1 MSSCNCAN
9 KNLYGGT
16 RLLER
21 GISIDTSYG
30 FNTNDALSVSHSAI
44 RGKSNPAPAVQFST
58 ATGAINFTKS
68 GNTVGDLLVAPRL
81 KGTTVAVIPRKSKFF
96 ALAANVPVQGN
107 STGPVYMVPSFDTNG
122 FGGAPAG
129 NVDPALPLTS
139 AGSGLGLRGAGLS
152 SEMNPPL
159 ANGILSDK
167 LISYDQIRA
176 KTGSLML
183 GAYNGSPTVFDGNVG
198 FDLHAATVQNGGPGL
213 NYTVSKGNIITSIS
227 EASSGLI
234 GESINKTNPP
244 GCARESGTCWAL
256 LNDNVGAKVNLNQ
269 NPDSTFAGLSPLRTP
284 PGQVVVDYNLVAI
297 TINTDPYQSSAIG
310 MAVSGKTAITTA
322 FRVEELEITAVAG
335 GFIAGQVYPTIPN
348 SFLPSTDRPSGVG
361 LSILVTSVDGAGI
374 ITSFSIKDQ
383 GYGYVIGETAIFVS
397 SSGIIQEARIA
408 GVTNS
413 ESLRPGQK
421 SELFSQ
427 LSSDDT
433 VEPEPK
439 YTAEGELRAR
449 QGQANG
455 PTPNNPYGTPAI
467 VTGYASVASG
477 PQPQGQPVQPAAG
490 VGPGVATPIFTISA
504 GNGNLS
510 HSLKVQNDINTSYL
524 INNGLSI

>member
-1 MSSCNCAN
+1 M
-9 KNLYGGT
+9 
-16 RLLER
+16 
-21 GISIDTSYG
+21 
-30 FNTNDALSVSHSAI
+30 
-44 RGKSNPAPAVQFST
+44 
-58 ATGAINFTKS
+58 
-68 GNTVGDLLVAPRL
+68 
-81 KGTTVAVIPRKSKFF
+81 
-96 ALAANVPVQGN
+96 
-107 STGPVYMVPSFDTNG
+107 
-122 FGGAPAG
+122 
-129 NVDPALPLTS
+129 
-139 AGSGLGLRGAGLS
+139 
-152 SEMNPPL
+152 PPL

-176 KTGSLML
+176 KTGSLIV
-183 GAYNGSPTVFDGNVG
+183 GAYNGSPTVFDSNVG

-213 NYTVSKGNIITSIS
+213 NYAVSKGNIITSIA

-256 LNDNVGAKVNLNQ
+256 LNDNVGKKVNLNQ

-297 TINTDPYQSSAIG
+297 TINTDPYQSSVIG
-310 MAVSGKTAITTA
+310 MAVSGKTAITTS

-335 GFIAGQVYPTIPN
+335 GFITGQVYKTIPN
-348 SFLPSTDRPSGVG
+348 TFLPLTDRLSGVG
-361 LSILVTSVDGAGI
+361 LSILVTSVDGAGL

-383 GYGYVIGETAIFVS
+383 GYGYIIGETARFMS
-397 SSGIIQEARIA
+397 SSGITQEARIA

-455 PTPNNPYGTPAI
+455 PTPNNPYGTPTI
-467 VTGYASVASG
+467 VTGYASLASG

-510 HSLKVQNDINTSYL
+510 HSLKVQSDINTSYL